1 VKIDRIQTRGRMP
14 LVLGLSA
21 SCAAVFLAGCMSSPT
36 YGTDKTANQ
45 QLISDVSGILTLGPK
60 DTQQIAYT
68 PRGELVRPSTTTV
81 LPEPQQEL
89 ASSENSAWPES
100 PEERRRRIRAEAD
113 ASGTAH
119 PQVVAGTNA
128 QRVELQRR
136 IRENNQG
143 EASNRRYLSEPP
155 LTYRQPSANAPAGEV
170 GEDEW
175 KKERAAKRA
184 SGKSSWRD
192 YIPGL

>member
-1 VKIDRIQTRGRMP
+1 MKIDRIQTRGRMP